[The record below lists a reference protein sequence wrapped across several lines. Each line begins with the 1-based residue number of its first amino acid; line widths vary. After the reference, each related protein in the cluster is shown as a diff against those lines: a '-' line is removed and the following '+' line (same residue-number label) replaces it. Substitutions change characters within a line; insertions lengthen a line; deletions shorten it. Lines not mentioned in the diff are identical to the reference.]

1 MYRRLMSSVKPCILD
16 LNRSEYSFK
25 LIKEGFLKG
34 FLGGFFLKI
43 LSVLLEDLQ
52 HQQSSEVVKR
62 FSFNSRS
69 IYRYVNS
76 GCTSGNDKSSRSF
89 RQICKTLG
97 CVLTVLS
104 NDCCC
109 RGKTSYLRHY

>member
-34 FLGGFFLKI
+34 FLGGFFFLKI

-76 GCTSGNDKSSRSF
+76 GCTSGNDKWSRSF
-89 RQICKTLG
+89 LQIG